1 MLTLLAQPTR
11 SVRRTSGFVQVA
23 KGLRILWATDSS
35 TLRLLASNHR
45 LFVQMIPCR
54 EELLR
59 QSHCDSRTL
68 SFLDDGHKPRWEI
81 YKRGSGTMEAERP
94 CYSATDGLDDSSVA
108 LHVQDRTIWLEAVL
122 RLECH
127 LS

>member
-1 MLTLLAQPTR
+1 V
-11 SVRRTSGFVQVA
+11 VREHHFR
-23 KGLRILWATDSS
+23 D
-35 TLRLLASNHR
+35 
-45 LFVQMIPCR
+45 
-54 EELLR
+54 
-59 QSHCDSRTL
+59 CD
-68 SFLDDGHKPRWEI
+68 FWEVDGWPNR
-81 YKRGSGTMEAERP
+81 MEAERP